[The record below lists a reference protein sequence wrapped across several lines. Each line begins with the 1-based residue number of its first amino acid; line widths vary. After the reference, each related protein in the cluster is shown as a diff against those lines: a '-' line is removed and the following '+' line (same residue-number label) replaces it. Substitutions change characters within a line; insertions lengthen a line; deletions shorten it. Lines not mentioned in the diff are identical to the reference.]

1 MHFSWDGHHW
11 GLQKDLAD
19 AGLLFPT
26 WPPEYGG
33 QGRGPWEVAVIGE
46 EFERAGVTRHAIGT
60 TLMIAE
66 TVRAFGSDE
75 LKAEV
80 LPRIARGEAVC
91 SLGYTEPHSGSDV
104 ANAQTRAVQD
114 GDHWII
120 NGQKMFTSGAHL
132 AQYVFLLTRTDTT
145 VAKHKGLT
153 MFLVP
158 LDLPG
163 VEIQPIHT
171 ISDERTNATYYTD
184 VHLPDRYRVGAVN
197 GGWAVIRMALDL
209 EHGGGTS
216 AAGGPHRE
224 LVEAATAWA
233 RENGRWEDSRVR
245 ERLGFVATRA
255 EIARLLGWDS
265 SWRAI
270 EGLPSQGEGAMRKL
284 FLAEAWIEDA
294 ADMMD
299 LCAPDSILAKGTDG
313 AIEDG
318 AIELS
323 YRHSTA
329 MSIYGGSSEIMR
341 SIIAQVVL
349 GMPRS
354 RS

>member
-1 MHFSWDGHHW
+1 M
-11 GLQKDLAD
+11 L
-19 AGLLFPT
+19 
-26 WPPEYGG
+26 
-33 QGRGPWEVAVIGE
+33 
-46 EFERAGVTRHAIGT
+46 
-60 TLMIAE
+60 
-66 TVRAFGSDE
+66 
-75 LKAEV
+75 
-80 LPRIARGEAVC
+80 
-91 SLGYTEPHSGSDV
+91 
-104 ANAQTRAVQD
+104 D
-114 GDHWII
+114 GDHWVI

-158 LDLPG
+158 LDTPG
-163 VEIQPIHT
+163 IEIQPIHT
-171 ISDERTNATYYTD
+171 ISDERTNATFYAD
-184 VHLPDRYRVGAVN
+184 VHLPDRYRVGPVN

-224 LVEAATAWA
+224 LVEAAAAWA
-233 RENGRWEDSRVR
+233 RANGRWDDPRVR

-284 FLAEAWIEDA
+284 FIAEAWIEDA

-299 LCAPDSILAKGTDG
+299 LCAPDSILSKGVDG
-313 AIEDG
+313 AVGRRRGRALVPALDG
-318 AIELS
+318 VLDLRRVERDHAQHRRPGGAGHAAQPELRS
-323 YRHSTA
+323 GVDL
-329 MSIYGGSSEIMR
+329 GGI
-341 SIIAQVVL
+341 
-349 GMPRS
+349 P
-354 RS
+354 

>member
-1 MHFSWDGHHW
+1 
-11 GLQKDLAD
+11 
-19 AGLLFPT
+19 
-26 WPPEYGG
+26 
-33 QGRGPWEVAVIGE
+33 
-46 EFERAGVTRHAIGT
+46 
-60 TLMIAE
+60 
-66 TVRAFGSDE
+66 
-75 LKAEV
+75 
-80 LPRIARGEAVC
+80 
-91 SLGYTEPHSGSDV
+91 
-104 ANAQTRAVQD
+104 
-114 GDHWII
+114 
-120 NGQKMFTSGAHL
+120 
-132 AQYVFLLTRTDTT
+132 
-145 VAKHKGLT
+145 
-153 MFLVP
+153 
-158 LDLPG
+158 
-163 VEIQPIHT
+163 
-171 ISDERTNATYYTD
+171 
-184 VHLPDRYRVGAVN
+184 
-197 GGWAVIRMALDL
+197 MALDL

-224 LVEAATAWA
+224 LVEAAAEWA
-233 RENGRWEDSRVR
+233 RGHGRWEDARVR

-255 EIARLLGWDS
+255 EIARLLGWDG

-270 EGLPSQGEGAMRKL
+270 EGIPSQGEGAMRKL

-299 LCAPDSILAKGTDG
+299 LCAPDSILTKGTDG
-313 AIEDG
+313 AIAQG